1 MIISRASTYLHYA
14 DPSFPPQS
22 SRIPQFSDV
31 CMYRIDYNPQTRAL
45 LETEQFEYYGR
56 YKRNRDG
63 HNLQEAP
70 SGPAPDMF
78 RPEL

>member
-1 MIISRASTYLHYA
+1 
-14 DPSFPPQS
+14 
-22 SRIPQFSDV
+22 
-31 CMYRIDYNPQTRAL
+31 MYRIDYNPQTRAL